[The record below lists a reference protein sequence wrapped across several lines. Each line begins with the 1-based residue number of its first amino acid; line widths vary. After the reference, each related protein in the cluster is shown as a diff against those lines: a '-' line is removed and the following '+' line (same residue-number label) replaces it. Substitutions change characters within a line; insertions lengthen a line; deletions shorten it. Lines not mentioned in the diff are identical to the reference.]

1 MQGYQNS
8 NIAAITYKYPSLF
21 ISQFKKFNRDK
32 QIELPNIMW
41 EPVPEGMELYF
52 VQALHQYDTKNML

>member
-1 MQGYQNS
+1 MQGYQNLIE
-8 NIAAITYKYPSLF
+8 IAG
-21 ISQFKKFNRDK
+21 K

-52 VQALHQYDTKNML
+52 VQALHQYDTKNMQL